1 MTNAQKWV
9 TVFLLLFVLLLAL
22 SKLTNK
28 DEKSSSEANYSE
40 ENVNPNET
48 VQINAEKLISQNKC
62 LTCHGR
68 DLGGSGMGPSLTN
81 LSDNW
86 EKDALINYLK
96 DPSSFLNIA
105 RMAVLR
111 EKYGSDMPAVKNLS
125 NDEISAIAEF
135 LLKLKRD

>member
-9 TVFLLLFVLLLAL
+9 TVFLILFVLLLAL

>member
-9 TVFLLLFVLLLAL
+9 TVFLILFVLLLAL

-48 VQINAEKLISQNKC
+48 VQINAEKLISQNRC

>member
-48 VQINAEKLISQNKC
+48 VQINAEKLISQNRC

>member
-9 TVFLLLFVLLLAL
+9 TVFLILFVLLLAL

-28 DEKSSSEANYSE
+28 DEKSSAANYSE

-48 VQINAEKLISQNKC
+48 VQINAEKLISQNRC

-96 DPSSFLNIA
+96 DPSSFLNTA
-105 RMAVLR
+105 RMAVLK

-125 NDEISAIAEF
+125 NDELSAIAEF

>member
-28 DEKSSSEANYSE
+28 DETSSGANYSE
-40 ENVNPNET
+40 ENVNPNEP
-48 VQINAEKLISQNKC
+48 VQINAEKLISQNRC

-86 EKDALINYLK
+86 ERDALINYLK
-96 DPSSFLNIA
+96 NPSSFLNTA

-111 EKYGSDMPAVKNLS
+111 EKYGSDMPAVKNLN
-125 NDEISAIAEF
+125 NDELTAIAEF

>member
-9 TVFLLLFVLLLAL
+9 TVFLILFVLLLAL

-28 DEKSSSEANYSE
+28 DEKSSAANYSE